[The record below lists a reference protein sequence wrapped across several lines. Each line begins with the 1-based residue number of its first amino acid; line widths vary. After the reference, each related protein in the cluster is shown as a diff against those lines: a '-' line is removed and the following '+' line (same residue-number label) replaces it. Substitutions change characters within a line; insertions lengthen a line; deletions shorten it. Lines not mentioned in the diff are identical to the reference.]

1 MARDNS
7 NSRTIIINYRLIV
20 SVVVRSII
28 IQVTVP
34 RRKEKKKKKE
44 KGTSGI
50 VVAQERGW
58 KERRDGDAWKIDA
71 EISNGSRLR
80 GERQER
86 YRLKG
91 EEKRFVG
98 RWRTL
103 ASFDPRLTQQD

>member
-1 MARDNS
+1 M
-7 NSRTIIINYRLIV
+7 
-20 SVVVRSII
+20 
-28 IQVTVP
+28 TVP
-34 RRKEKKKKKE
+34 RRKGKKKKKK
-44 KGTSGI
+44 KGRQVLSWHRK
-50 VVAQERGW
+50 ERGW